1 MAQSSQSAQAEKS
14 IAQNKAK
21 KRHTGTVFNTRFA
34 AHKDELERL
43 FMSLYNNHAA
53 FESLIDSMAEAYADR
68 PADLKRLDKSREQD
82 PDWYKRGDMFGMTMY
97 TDLFA
102 GDLKKLADKIPYLKE
117 QKLTYLHLMPLLDMP
132 HPNNDGGYVVQDF
145 DTVDPKLGTNEDLAV
160 LAKKLR
166 RAGISLCIDS
176 VSYRFSFSPVRVVQA
191 VGAMSRVS
199 PFINLDV
206 NPPRSG
212 MRNTVTAPAATSVD
226 AVVWCMMPPCTTR
239 EVAAT
244 ISGRAVVQ
252 YSETV
257 SLSCGSSG
265 LTRWSSVVA
274 TKNSTARTSSMM
286 MKVMSSAGL
295 ATTAFTSMDAPETT
309 KNTGIRK
316 P

>member
-1 MAQSSQSAQAEKS
+1 
-14 IAQNKAK
+14 
-21 KRHTGTVFNTRFA
+21 
-34 AHKDELERL
+34 
-43 FMSLYNNHAA
+43 
-53 FESLIDSMAEAYADR
+53 
-68 PADLKRLDKSREQD
+68 
-82 PDWYKRGDMFGMTMY
+82 MFGMTMY

-117 QKLTYLHLMPLLDMP
+117 QELTYLHLMPLLDMP
-132 HPNNDGGYVVQDF
+132 HPNNDGGYAVQDF
-145 DTVDPKLGTNEDLAV
+145 DAVDPKLGTNEDLAA

-176 VSYRFSFSPVRVVQA
+176 VSYRFSSPVRVVQA

-226 AVVWCMMPPCTTR
+226 AVVWCMVPPCTAR
-239 EVAAT
+239 EVTAT

>member
-1 MAQSSQSAQAEKS
+1 MAQSNQSAQAEKS

-82 PDWYKRGDMFGMTMY
+82 PDWYKRGNMFGMTMY

-117 QKLTYLHLMPLLDMP
+117 QKLTQLHLMPLLDMP
-132 HPNNDGGYVVQDF
+132 HPNNDGGYAVQDF
-145 DTVDPKLGTNEDLAV
+145 DTVDPKLGTNEDLAA

-176 VSYRFSFSPVRVVQA
+176 VSYRFFV
-191 VGAMSRVS
+191 
-199 PFINLDV
+199 F
-206 NPPRSG
+206 
-212 MRNTVTAPAATSVD
+212 
-226 AVVWCMMPPCTTR
+226 PPCASFR
-239 EVAAT
+239 P
-244 ISGRAVVQ
+244 S
-252 YSETV
+252 
-257 SLSCGSSG
+257 
-265 LTRWSSVVA
+265 
-274 TKNSTARTSSMM
+274 AR
-286 MKVMSSAGL
+286 
-295 ATTAFTSMDAPETT
+295 
-309 KNTGIRK
+309 
-316 P
+316 